1 MLLHE
6 TRTRL
11 AVAVPFTV
19 STFPSQI
26 STLLSLSLSLSLSL
40 YPAMADEP
48 LDAAA
53 AAAEAETPATA
64 AAAAAASPAL
74 LLRPRRVAFEH
85 GLLPIPKLVFPEGT
99 LTQTLAQT
107 KERLIAAAGGD
118 GDASAAPR
126 VGAAALAEALQIP
139 RELAALVL
147 GTLAAVLPAE
157 EEAEDA
163 DLRDVLLF
171 LYIQSYKRLVPRAH
185 KDSPAVTDVWPST
198 SAFDGYLSALSPIQ
212 LVRSNSRRFMPSQA
226 DEEAHQLS
234 YLQKH
239 MVNILSLLADSVD
252 GEGDESMVL
261 TAETFEHLG
270 FLFQFSEGTPL
281 SQVATFFAN
290 SDPDMPAAPVPAAQ
304 VHDWILQNIA
314 ASLEN
319 TAEKLTAKENS
330 QQSAS
335 DPDVTM
341 AEAVTNSRI
350 HSSSPTGTA
359 VPNNQGHYRNTTF
372 LEGFSKTS
380 VVKQASDIKGHSIKV
395 LNCHDSVIYI
405 LAPVKYA
412 TVYGCSDTTIVLG
425 AVGKVVKVEHC
436 ERVQIIAA
444 SKRICIAN
452 CRECIFYLGVNH
464 QPLIVG
470 DNHKLQVAPF
480 NTYYPQLGEHLVQ
493 VGVDSNINK
502 WDQPFVL
509 GVVDPHDS
517 LSHPAGVSDVQAESA
532 TCLDPDL
539 FTNFLI
545 PSWFEAQGPTKYNP
559 FTLPEVYWASQRKKH
574 VSLED
579 IQKNIRELELDDTRK
594 KELASALHAQFKDWL
609 YASGNIRQLYCLQGE

>member
-1 MLLHE
+1 MKDRRLRGHRRPGG
-6 TRTRL
+6 RT
-11 AVAVPFTV
+11 
-19 STFPSQI
+19 
-26 STLLSLSLSLSLSL
+26 
-40 YPAMADEP
+40 
-48 LDAAA
+48 AA
-53 AAAEAETPATA
+53 ATA
-64 AAAAAASPAL
+64 A
-74 LLRPRRVAFEH
+74 RPRHRRW
-85 GLLPIPKLVFPEGT
+85 
-99 LTQTLAQT
+99 Q
-107 KERLIAAAGGD
+107 
-118 GDASAAPR
+118 S
-126 VGAAALAEALQIP
+126 
-139 RELAALVL
+139 
-147 GTLAAVLPAE
+147 
-157 EEAEDA
+157 
-163 DLRDVLLF
+163 RDK
-171 LYIQSYKRLVPRAH
+171 SYKRLVPRAH
-185 KDSPAVTDVWPST
+185 KDSPAVADVWPST
-198 SAFDGYLSALSPIQ
+198 SAFDGYLSALSPIKLKCKTNDIHRFSPKGCLELDSLLEMIGNF

-226 DEEAHQLS
+226 DEETHQLS

-270 FLFQFSEGTPL
+270 FLLQFSEGTCL

-304 VHDWILQNIA
+304 VLDWILQNIA
-314 ASLEN
+314 ASLDN
-319 TAEKLTAKENS
+319 IAEKLTAKENS
-330 QQSAS
+330 QQNAS

-341 AEAVTNSRI
+341 AEAVTNTRI
-350 HSSSPTGTA
+350 QSSSPTGTA

-412 TVYGCSDTTIVLG
+412 TVYGWSYTTIVLGAVAPVKYATVYGCSDTTIVLG

-444 SKRICIAN
+444 SKRICVAN

-464 QPLIVG
+464 RPLIVG

-480 NTYYPQLGEHLVQ
+480 NTYYPQLGEHLAQ
-493 VGVDSNINK
+493 VGVDPNINK

-545 PSWFEAQGPTKYNP
+545 PSWFEAQGPTNYNP
-559 FTLPEVYWASQRKKH
+559 FTLPEIYWASQRKKH

-579 IQKNIRELELDDTRK
+579 IQKNIRELKLDDNRK

>member
-1 MLLHE
+1 
-6 TRTRL
+6 
-11 AVAVPFTV
+11 
-19 STFPSQI
+19 
-26 STLLSLSLSLSLSL
+26 
-40 YPAMADEP
+40 MAEEP
-48 LDAAA
+48 LDAGA
-53 AAAEAETPATA
+53 AAAEAETPASA
-64 AAAAAASPAL
+64 AAAAAASRAL
-74 LLRPRRVAFEH
+74 LLGPRGVALEH
-85 GLLPIPKLVFPEGT
+85 GLLAIPKRVSPEGT

-118 GDASAAPR
+118 GDSSAAPR

>member
-1 MLLHE
+1 MTDE
-6 TRTRL
+6 T
-11 AVAVPFTV
+11 
-19 STFPSQI
+19 
-26 STLLSLSLSLSLSL
+26 
-40 YPAMADEP
+40 
-48 LDAAA
+48 LDAAP
-53 AAAEAETPATA
+53 EETPAASGADVGAGEGATA
-64 AAAAAASPAL
+64 AATASP
-74 LLRPRRVAFEH
+74 LLRPRREAFEY
-85 GLLPIPKLVFPEGT
+85 GLLPIPKMVFPEGT
-99 LTQTLAQT
+99 LTQTLAQM
-107 KERLIAAAGGD
+107 KERLAAGG
-118 GDASAAPR
+118 GAR

-139 RELAALVL
+139 AEQAALAL
-147 GTLAAVLPAE
+147 GTLVAVLPV
-157 EEAEDA
+157 EDPALGEDGSGAA
-163 DLRDVLLF
+163 DLRDLLLF
-171 LYIQSYKRLVPRAH
+171 LYVQSYKRLVPRAH
-185 KDSPAVTDVWPST
+185 KDSPAVADVWPST

-226 DEEAHQLS
+226 DEEVHQLS

-239 MVNILSLLADSVD
+239 MINILSLLADSVD
-252 GEGDESMVL
+252 REGDESMVL
-261 TAETFEHLG
+261 TIETFEHLG
-270 FLFQFSEGTPL
+270 FLLQFSEGTPL

-290 SDPDMPAAPVPAAQ
+290 SDPDMPAAPVPVAQ
-304 VHDWILQNIA
+304 VHDWIVQNIA

-319 TAEKLTAKENS
+319 AADKSTAKENS

-341 AEAVTNSRI
+341 AEAVTNARI
-350 HSSSPTGTA
+350 QSSSPIGTA

-372 LEGFSKTS
+372 VEGFSKTS

-436 ERVQIIAA
+436 ERVQIIVAA
-444 SKRICIAN
+444 KRICVAN

-480 NTYYPQLGEHLVQ
+480 NTFYPQLGEHLAQ
-493 VGVDSNINK
+493 VGVDPNINK
-502 WDQPFVL
+502 WDEPFVL
-509 GVVDPHDS
+509 GVIDPHDS

-545 PSWFEAQGPTKYNP
+545 PSWFEAHGPTKYNP
-559 FTLPEVYWASQRKKH
+559 FTLPEVYWASQRKK
-574 VSLED
+574 VCS
-579 IQKNIRELELDDTRK
+579 N
-594 KELASALHAQFKDWL
+594 
-609 YASGNIRQLYCLQGE
+609 

>member
-1 MLLHE
+1 
-6 TRTRL
+6 
-11 AVAVPFTV
+11 
-19 STFPSQI
+19 
-26 STLLSLSLSLSLSL
+26 
-40 YPAMADEP
+40 MADEP

-53 AAAEAETPATA
+53 AAAEAETPSTA

-380 VVKQASDIKGHSIKV
+380 VV

>member
-1 MLLHE
+1 
-6 TRTRL
+6 
-11 AVAVPFTV
+11 
-19 STFPSQI
+19 
-26 STLLSLSLSLSLSL
+26 
-40 YPAMADEP
+40 MADEP

>member
-1 MLLHE
+1 
-6 TRTRL
+6 
-11 AVAVPFTV
+11 
-19 STFPSQI
+19 
-26 STLLSLSLSLSLSL
+26 
-40 YPAMADEP
+40 MADEP
-48 LDAAA
+48 LDASP
-53 AAAEAETPATA
+53 AAEAASAPAPA
-64 AAAAAASPAL
+64 PSPAPAPAATVYSV
-74 LLRPRRVAFEH
+74 LRPRRESFEH

-99 LTQTLAQT
+99 LTQTLAQL
-107 KERLIAAAGGD
+107 KGRLLESGSG
-118 GDASAAPR
+118 R
-126 VGAAALAEALQIP
+126 VGAPALAEALQIP
-139 RELAALVL
+139 VEQAALVL
-147 GTLAAVLPAE
+147 GTLAAVLPTD
-157 EEAEDA
+157 EDPALGVDGAGEA

-185 KDSPAVTDVWPST
+185 KDSPSVADVWPST

-239 MVNILSLLADSVD
+239 MANVLTLLADTVD

-270 FLFQFSEGTPL
+270 FLLQFSEGTPL
-281 SQVATFFAN
+281 SQAATFFAN
-290 SDPDMPAAPVPAAQ
+290 SDPDMPAAPVPATQ

-314 ASLEN
+314 SSLEF
-319 TAEKLTAKENS
+319 TAEKSTTKENS
-330 QQSAS
+330 QHSVS

-341 AEAVTNSRI
+341 ADAVTNIRI
-350 HSSSPTGTA
+350 QSSSPKGA
-359 VPNNQGHYRNTTF
+359 SVQNNPGYYRNTSF
-372 LEGFSKTS
+372 VEGISKTS
-380 VVKQASDIKGHSIKV
+380 VVKQGSDIKGHSIKV

-405 LAPVKYA
+405 LAPLKYA
-412 TVYGCSDTTIVLG
+412 TVYGCSDTTVVLG

-480 NTYYPQLGEHLVQ
+480 NTYYPQLGEHLAQ
-493 VGVDSNINK
+493 VGVDPNVNK

-517 LSHPAGVSDVQAESA
+517 LSHPAGVSDIQAESA

-545 PSWFEAQGPTKYNP
+545 PSWFEAEGPTKYNP
-559 FTLPEVYWASQRKKH
+559 FTLPEVYWASQTKKNA
-574 VSLED
+574 SLED
-579 IQKNIRELELDDTRK
+579 IQKNIRELELDDNRK
-594 KELASALHAQFKDWL
+594 KELACALHSQFKDWL

>member
-1 MLLHE
+1 
-6 TRTRL
+6 
-11 AVAVPFTV
+11 
-19 STFPSQI
+19 
-26 STLLSLSLSLSLSL
+26 
-40 YPAMADEP
+40 MADES
-48 LDAAA
+48 LDASPAPA
-53 AAAEAETPATA
+53 TPAAAEVSAPALA
-64 AAAAAASPAL
+64 PAPESAPEAAASPV
-74 LLRPRRVAFEH
+74 LRPRRESFEH

-99 LTQTLAQT
+99 LTQTLAQL
-107 KERLIAAAGGD
+107 KAKLAASGG
-118 GDASAAPR
+118 GR
-126 VGAAALAEALQIP
+126 VGASALAEALQIP
-139 RELAALVL
+139 AEQAALAL
-147 GTLAAVLPAE
+147 GTLAAVLPADDDPALAADE
-157 EEAEDA
+157 A

-185 KDSPAVTDVWPST
+185 KDSPSVADVWPST

-239 MVNILSLLADSVD
+239 MANVLTLLADSVD

-261 TAETFEHLG
+261 TMETFEHLG
-270 FLFQFSEGTPL
+270 FLLQFSEGTPL
-281 SQVATFFAN
+281 SQAAPFFAN
-290 SDPDMPAAPVPAAQ
+290 SDPDMPAAPVPATQ

-314 ASLEN
+314 SSLEY
-319 TAEKLTAKENS
+319 TAEKSTTKENS
-330 QQSAS
+330 QPSVS

-341 AEAVTNSRI
+341 ADAVTNTRI
-350 HSSSPTGTA
+350 QSSSPTGA
-359 VPNNQGHYRNTTF
+359 SVQNNPGYYRNTSF
-372 LEGFSKTS
+372 VEAISKTS
-380 VVKQASDIKGHSIKV
+380 VVKQGSDIKGHSIKV

-405 LAPVKYA
+405 LAPLKYA
-412 TVYGCSDTTIVLG
+412 TVYGCSDTTVVLG
-425 AVGKVVKVEHC
+425 AIGKVVKVEHC

-480 NTYYPQLGEHLVQ
+480 NTYYPQLGEHLAQ
-493 VGVDSNINK
+493 VGVDPNINK

-545 PSWFEAQGPTKYNP
+545 PSWFEAEGLTKYNP
-559 FTLPEVYWASQRKKH
+559 FTLPEVYWASQRKK
-574 VSLED
+574 
-579 IQKNIRELELDDTRK
+579 IQI
-594 KELASALHAQFKDWL
+594 AQ
-609 YASGNIRQLYCLQGE
+609 

>member
-26 STLLSLSLSLSLSL
+26 STLLSLSLSLSLSSHGRR
-40 YPAMADEP
+40 A
-48 LDAAA
+48 
-53 AAAEAETPATA
+53 
-64 AAAAAASPAL
+64 
-74 LLRPRRVAFEH
+74 PRRRGGGGGRRRGHRLLGRRHVGG

-270 FLFQFSEGTPL
+270 FLLQFSEGTPL

>member
-1 MLLHE
+1 
-6 TRTRL
+6 
-11 AVAVPFTV
+11 
-19 STFPSQI
+19 
-26 STLLSLSLSLSLSL
+26 
-40 YPAMADEP
+40 MADDP
-48 LDAAA
+48 LDSSSSASAAA
-53 AAAEAETPATA
+53 AAAGGVSSAPA
-64 AAAAAASPAL
+64 PA
-74 LLRPRRVAFEH
+74 LRPRREPFEY

-99 LTQTLAQT
+99 LTQTLSQL
-107 KERLIAAAGGD
+107 KERLAPGG
-118 GDASAAPR
+118 PR

-139 RELAALVL
+139 AEQAALAL

-157 EEAEDA
+157 DPELGEDGAGNA
-163 DLRDVLLF
+163 DLRDLLLF

-185 KDSPAVTDVWPST
+185 KDSPAVADVWPST

-212 LVRSNSRRFMPSQA
+212 FVRSNSRRFMPSQA

-239 MVNILSLLADSVD
+239 MANILTLLADSVD
-252 GEGDESMVL
+252 GGGDDSMVL
-261 TAETFEHLG
+261 TMETFEHLG
-270 FLFQFSEGTPL
+270 FLLQLSEGTPL
-281 SQVATFFAN
+281 SEAATFFAN
-290 SDPDMPAAPVPAAQ
+290 SDPDMPAAPVPAAL
-304 VHDWILQNIA
+304 VHDWILQHIA
-314 ASLEN
+314 SALEFM
-319 TAEKLTAKENS
+319 TEKSAAKENS
-330 QQSAS
+330 QHNVF

-341 AEAVTNSRI
+341 SDAVTNTRI
-350 HSSSPTGTA
+350 HSSSPTGTSA
-359 VPNNQGHYRNTTF
+359 PNYPGYYRNASF
-372 LEGFSKTS
+372 VEGCSKTS
-380 VVKQASDIKGHSIKV
+380 VVKQASDLKGHSIKV

-405 LAPVKYA
+405 LAPLKYA
-412 TVYGCSDTTIVLG
+412 TVYGCSDTTIILG
-425 AVGKVVKVEHC
+425 AIGKVVKVEHC

-480 NTYYPQLGEHLVQ
+480 NTYYPRLGEHLAQ
-493 VGVDSNINK
+493 VGVDPNVNK

-545 PSWFEAQGPTKYNP
+545 PSWFEVEGPTKYNP
-559 FTLPEVYWASQRKKH
+559 FTLPEVYWASQRKKRA
-574 VSLED
+574 SLED
-579 IQKNIRELELDDTRK
+579 IQKNIRELEIDDNRK
-594 KELASALHAQFKDWL
+594 KELACALHAQFKDWL
-609 YASGNIRQLYCLQGE
+609 YEVVR

>member
-1 MLLHE
+1 
-6 TRTRL
+6 
-11 AVAVPFTV
+11 
-19 STFPSQI
+19 
-26 STLLSLSLSLSLSL
+26 
-40 YPAMADEP
+40 MADEP

-53 AAAEAETPATA
+53 AVAEAETPATA

-270 FLFQFSEGTPL
+270 FLLQFSEGTPL